1 MSRCQFTAVYSV
13 INKNNPLSKK
23 KVYGNALYEILIR
36 QVVSDALSVLP
47 CRDVNVYLDRNRFIS
62 EKRFRD
68 IVKEECSKYDAN
80 LKECCLKDSQS
91 NPCIQ
96 LVDFVAGAAFSKY
109 EHNDNMLDTIC
120 DKVSVARRY

>member
-1 MSRCQFTAVYSV
+1 M
-13 INKNNPLSKK
+13 
-23 KVYGNALYEILIR
+23 YGNALYEMIIR

-62 EKRFRD
+62 EKKFRE
-68 IVKEECSKYDAN
+68 IVTEECSKCGAN
-80 LKECCLKDSQS
+80 LKNCCLKDSQS

-96 LVDFVAGAAFSKY
+96 LVDFVAGAVFSKY
-109 EHNDNMLDTIC
+109 EHNDRTLEIIH